1 MKPHRLAMI
10 AFVLLI
16 CMSFT
21 GAATAG
27 TEPSPFRPE
36 INKLNAVSHQL
47 ASINNRIVRVLSTPP
62 DDQMPRP
69 KVRRAVRRLN
79 AINSKLLRLDGRVES
94 VMDVVLG
101 CPPDDQCPVTDVL
114 PALETVESAAQ
125 TIFNTIDAYLGS
137 PPDDTI
143 LVEFIDMLEAI
154 QSAAQDIAN
163 ICTYYIDII
172 GGGTQSFTLSI
183 AMSGTGSGRVT
194 SLPTGIFC
202 ETDCLEDYDITT
214 QVTLT
219 AEPYSGSI
227 FSGWSGG
234 GCSGTGTC
242 TLSLAGDTLV
252 TALFTLS
259 STDLSNLITP
269 YKNESDMLEIRDLF
283 NSQYGLPP
291 LTRLH
296 DGLDIYPL
304 DFYPIGDP
312 KPFQALCSGRIKDIA
327 VSDEQV
333 MVWLDC
339 NSTYTAEY
347 IFESQAPQTGQIQLS
362 NILVVKDQLIDQ
374 GDLIGYLYAPNE
386 KAHVHFGFF
395 KDWVPV
401 CPEPYLNLAAQNS
414 ILNLVDV
421 VYLGADMCYGGDPIE
436 TPLVTPYVNESD
448 MTEINPGFSNAYT
461 TSPWGGVHEGLD
473 IYPQGDSK
481 PFQASC
487 SGVVDTVELQYDDI
501 DSNYQV
507 EVSIFCDKY
516 VDDPQDEGYFIPHSI
531 EYVFEPMSA
540 NQADGQTQLNNIM
553 VVEGQSVSQGHVI
566 GLLYAPNANSHMH
579 FEVLQYGRPIFAQ
592 YGVTGI
598 PICPEPHFA
607 TSDKDSILNLLHA
620 VWPSANMCYQE

>member
-10 AFVLLI
+10 AFLMLI
-16 CMSFT
+16 CISFT
-21 GAATAG
+21 SAATAG
-27 TEPSPFRPE
+27 IEPSPFRPE

-47 ASINNRIVRVLSTPP
+47 ASIHDRIIKVLSCPPGKRSRCSKINGAVNRLSAVEKQLIRKGVRITSVFENILSTPSDDIHP
-62 DDQMPRP
+62 DT
-69 KVRRAVRRLN
+69 
-79 AINSKLLRLDGRVES
+79 LL
-94 VMDVVLG
+94 VLSEIR
-101 CPPDDQCPVTDVL
+101 D
-114 PALETVESAAQ
+114 AAHG
-125 TIFNTIDAYLGS
+125 ISDSIDAYFAT
-137 PPDDTI
+137 PPDNTTP
-143 LVEFIDMLEAI
+143 VEFIDMLGAI
-154 QSAAQDIAN
+154 QSAAQDIAK

-183 AMSGTGSGRVT
+183 AMGGTGSGRVT
-194 SLPTGIFC
+194 SLPAGIFC

-242 TLSLAGDTLV
+242 NLPMEGDTSV

-269 YKNESDMLEIRDLF
+269 YVNESDMLEIRDLF

-291 LTRLH
+291 LNRLH
-296 DGLDIYPL
+296 DGLDIYP
-304 DFYPIGDP
+304 IGDL

-327 VSDEQV
+327 VNDEQV

-362 NILVVKDQLIDQ
+362 NILVVKGQLISQ

-386 KAHVHFGFF
+386 KAHVHFSFF
-395 KDWVPV
+395 KDWIPV
-401 CPEPYLNLAAQNS
+401 CPEPYLDLTAQIS
-414 ILNLVDV
+414 ILNLINV
-421 VYLGADMCYGGDPIE
+421 VFPGADMCYGGDPRG

-473 IYPQGDSK
+473 IYPQANLK

-487 SGVVDTVELQYDDI
+487 SGVVDTVELQYDAI

-516 VDDPQDEGYFIPHSI
+516 VVDPLDEGYFIPHSI

-553 VVEGQSVSQGHVI
+553 VVEGQSVSQRDVI
-566 GLLYAPNANSHMH
+566 GYLYAPNTNSHMH

-598 PICPEPHFA
+598 PICPEPHFS
-607 TSDKDSILNLLHA
+607 TTDKDSILNLLHA